1 MTGQALFLK
10 KEMMGQKLFRK
21 TNDGAKNFSQSKI
34 DRAET
39 FHGIDMYKS
48 HKIYSENTT
57 LEFLVRNI
65 R

>member
-10 KEMMGQKLFRK
+10 KKMRGQKIFRK
-21 TNDGAKNFSQSKI
+21 KNDGAKNFSQSKI
-34 DRAET
+34 DRAES
-39 FHGIDMYKS
+39 FHGIHMHNS